1 MTVAANAFSA
11 TLESDVDLTL
21 EPFDEEDYTLTYV
34 GGDVEPLTRQKIA
47 LSGRTIGLTNLTQ
60 NGSAILTVTFK
71 KVNATEKAKTYNRC
85 ESLIVNGSNQTASG
99 VGRTTLN
106 DGLINREYYGLRVQ
120 DRDISLNVPDVVN
133 VLGIYESSTVN
144 DPTLPRIHFSALNSS
159 IGNLIRGERVIGGTT
174 GAVAAFV
181 SSDGN
186 NIAEIVYLNENR
198 FALNEEVTFQET
210 NIVGTISAV
219 DVGDKNIKENFILD
233 NGQRPELYDYA
244 RLIRKS
250 GVSAPTKKIKVI
262 YNCIQYIFFFCR

>member
-1 MTVAANAFSA
+1 M
-11 TLESDVDLTL
+11 
-21 EPFDEEDYTLTYV
+21 
-34 GGDVEPLTRQKIA
+34 
-47 LSGRTIGLTNLTQ
+47 
-60 NGSAILTVTFK
+60 
-71 KVNATEKAKTYNRC
+71 
-85 ESLIVNGSNQTASG
+85 
-99 VGRTTLN
+99 
-106 DGLINREYYGLRVQ
+106 
-120 DRDISLNVPDVVN
+120 
-133 VLGIYESSTVN
+133 
-144 DPTLPRIHFSALNSS
+144 SALNSS

-210 NIVGTISAV
+210 NIVGTVSAV

-250 GVSAPTKKIKVI
+250 GVSSPTKKIRVI
-262 YNCIQYIFFFCR
+262 YNAYSISSSSEGDFVSVDSYGRDRYSKDIATINGVRNSDMIDLRPRVTTFDTLSADKSPFEFDARLFELNANSTNSIIAKDRTINLSYNYYLPRIDKLFLTKRGNVHH